1 MVCHGELARIKPPA
15 RHLTSFYLVLSAGGA
30 AGGVFVAIIAP
41 TIFPTYWEF
50 QLGLWATAALL
61 LIVLFLDRS
70 SWLHD
75 SKPDLL
81 IPVGFLT
88 LGLVLPKYLA
98 HARLIAMPP
107 SLRLAYNIGLGVM
120 ICVCVWL
127 AFTGGPNWA
136 RRRKFRWSELTLGT
150 GFVLLTAALYLAP
163 GEQDPHVHR
172 LNRER
177 NFYGAVAVYEVW
189 DEAMLSS
196 FYEFLH
202 GRIMHGDQAKS
213 DRKMPGS
220 YYGEGS
226 GARLAVLTN
235 PQRNLGPM
243 RVGAI
248 GLGIGTLAAYSRPG
262 DVYRFYEIN
271 PTVIRIAKGEG
282 GYFTYLS
289 DAAAHIEV
297 VPGDAR
303 LSLEEEAA
311 RHDFQKF
318 DVLFVDAFNGDS
330 IPVHLLTREAMAL
343 YLSHLRGLDSVIVV
357 NATNVF
363 VNLIPVVAA
372 LAENYGL
379 KATLI
384 RSTIRTGLFQPSVFI
399 LLTRGDS
406 LEAPEIRKAGYP
418 IRLDQLDPRRVKDE
432 LPLWTDD
439 YSNVATLLAR

>member
-1 MVCHGELARIKPPA
+1 
-15 RHLTSFYLVLSAGGA
+15 
-30 AGGVFVAIIAP
+30 
-41 TIFPTYWEF
+41 
-50 QLGLWATAALL
+50 LL
-61 LIVLFLDRS
+61 
-70 SWLHD
+70 
-75 SKPDLL
+75 
-81 IPVGFLT
+81 
-88 LGLVLPKYLA
+88 
-98 HARLIAMPP
+98 
-107 SLRLAYNIGLGVM
+107 LAYNIGLGVL

-127 AFTGGPNWA
+127 AFTGGPKWA
-136 RRRKFRWSELTLGT
+136 RRRKFRSSEITLGS
-150 GFVLLTAALYLAP
+150 GFVLLTAALCLQP
-163 GEQDPHVHR
+163 GEQDPHLHR
-172 LNRER
+172 LHRER
-177 NFYGAVAVYEVW
+177 NFYGALAVYEVW
-189 DEAMLSS
+189 DEAMLNS
-196 FYEFLH
+196 FYDFLH
-202 GRIMHGDQAKS
+202 GRITHGNQSKR

-271 PTVIRIAKGEG
+271 PAVIRIARGED

-289 DAAAHIEV
+289 DAAARIEIV
-297 VPGDAR
+297 LGDAR

-343 YLSHLRGLDSVIVV
+343 YLSHLRGPDSVIVV

-384 RSTIRTGLFQPSVFI
+384 RSTVQTGLFQPSIFI
-399 LLTRGDS
+399 LLTHGDS

-418 IRLDQLDPRRVKDE
+418 LRPDLHQIKGK

>member
-15 RHLTSFYLVLSAGGA
+15 RHLTSFYLLLSAGGA

-50 QLGLWATAALL
+50 QLGLWLTAALL
-61 LIVLFLDRS
+61 IIVLFLDRS

-88 LGLVLPKYLA
+88 LGLMLPKYLA
-98 HARLIAMPP
+98 HARLIAIPP
-107 SLRLAYNIGLGVM
+107 SLLLAYNISLGVM

-127 AFTGGPNWA
+127 AFTGGPKWA
-136 RRRKFRWSELTLGT
+136 RRRKFRWSEITLGS
-150 GFVLLTAALYLAP
+150 GFVLLTAALCLQP
-163 GEQDPHVHR
+163 GEQDPHLHR
-172 LNRER
+172 LHRER

-196 FYEFLH
+196 FYDFLH
-202 GRIMHGDQAKS
+202 GRITHGDQAKS

-226 GARLAVLTN
+226 GARLALLTN
-235 PQRNLGPM
+235 PQRNLGPI

-271 PTVIRIAKGEG
+271 PAVIRIAKGEG

-289 DAAAHIEV
+289 DAAARIEV
-297 VPGDAR
+297 VLGDAR

-343 YLSHLRGLDSVIVV
+343 YLSHLRGPDSVIVV

-363 VNLIPVVAA
+363 VNLVPVVVA

-384 RSTIRTGLFQPSVFI
+384 RSTVRTGFFQPSVFI

-406 LEAPEIRKAGYP
+406 LEAPEIRKAGYR
-418 IRLDQLDPRRVKDE
+418 IRLDRLDPQRVKAE

-439 YSNVATLLAR
+439 YSNVASLLVQ